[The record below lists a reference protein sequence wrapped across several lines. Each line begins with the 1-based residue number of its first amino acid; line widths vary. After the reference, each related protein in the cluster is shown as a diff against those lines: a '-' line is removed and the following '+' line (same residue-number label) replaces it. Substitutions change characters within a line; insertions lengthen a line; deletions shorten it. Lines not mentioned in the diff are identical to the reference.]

1 MSTWHE
7 LNNLIK
13 GASEATLRDLL
24 ELEKAGPRRA
34 THLRRLH
41 QAYSTMRTDRERA
54 EVMALAVVSRKKRV
68 KNEEMASV

>member
-13 GASEATLRDLL
+13 GASEATLHDLL

-41 QAYSTMRTDRERA
+41 QAYATMRTDRERA

-68 KNEEMASV
+68 SDEQASA